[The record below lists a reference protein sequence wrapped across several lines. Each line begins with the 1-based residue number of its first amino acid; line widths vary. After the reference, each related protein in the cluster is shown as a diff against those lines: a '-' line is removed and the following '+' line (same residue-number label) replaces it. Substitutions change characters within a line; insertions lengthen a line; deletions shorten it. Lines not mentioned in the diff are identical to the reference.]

1 MLAFSFPSQRLM
13 HRSFLQVKEYGVEE
27 GCYDTHGKV
36 EKQCL
41 SVYGGAESFNVHS
54 VPFVV
59 PCSEYNEN

>member
-1 MLAFSFPSQRLM
+1 M